1 MAMSDWGSKAWL
13 GLTGAAM
20 IAGLGSLK
28 NGQPFPPWMFGV
40 YALLLIGLVL
50 MFVLYLVLRIGRRVL
65 AIGTGHQPPYAKSPI
80 ESLEPYAAAVAS
92 VGVLAL
98 GVSIVVSAQPTRPAT
113 PQTFTVAEIG
123 WEYNGGEGPNH
134 YNLHTCPAAAARCEW
149 PFPDSVTYVLNP
161 DDFSPTL
168 PAGLASPSLKGQT
181 VVLTLDEGTTKVL
194 AMELNGKYY
203 ETAELT
209 DRSWWQ
215 RRNWIFGGII
225 ALVGGV
231 ALAVRWGP
239 WSWRRQSRGEEPEAV
254 KVKILVKGL
263 HDYVAKER
271 TIKPYLLSIGERA
284 ATTAAA
290 FRHRQ
295 ISAQEALE
303 QLMLLA
309 HEVDEAEKARESTG
323 LNPEAAIARGSGDSA
338 NDTR

>member
-1 MAMSDWGSKAWL
+1 MSDWGSKAWL

-20 IAGLGSLK
+20 IVGLGSLK
-28 NGQPFPPWMFGV
+28 NGQPFPPGMFVV
-40 YALLLIGLVL
+40 YALLLVGLVL

-65 AIGTGHQPPYAKSPI
+65 AIGTGHQPRYANSPI
-80 ESLEPYAAAVAS
+80 ESLEPYAAALAG
-92 VGVLAL
+92 VGVFAL
-98 GVSIVVSAQPTRPAT
+98 GISIVVSAQPTRPAT

-134 YNLHTCPAAAARCEW
+134 YNLLACPGAAARCEW
-149 PFPDSVTYVLNP
+149 PFPDSVTYVLDP

-168 PAGLASPSLKGQT
+168 PAGLASQPLKGQT
-181 VVLTLDEGTTKVL
+181 AVLTLDEGTTKVL
-194 AMELNGKYY
+194 AMELNGIYY

-209 DRSWWQ
+209 DRSWWP
-215 RRNWIFGGII
+215 RRNWIYGSII

-239 WSWRRQSRGEEPEAV
+239 WSWRRQSRGEEPEEV
-254 KVKILVKGL
+254 KIKILVKAL
-263 HDYVAKER
+263 RDYVAKER
-271 TIKPYLLSIGERA
+271 TIKPYPLSIGERA
-284 ATTAAA
+284 EATAAA

-295 ISAQEALE
+295 ISTQEALE

-323 LNPEAAIARGSGDSA
+323 LNPEAAIARSSGDSA
-338 NDTR
+338 NDPR